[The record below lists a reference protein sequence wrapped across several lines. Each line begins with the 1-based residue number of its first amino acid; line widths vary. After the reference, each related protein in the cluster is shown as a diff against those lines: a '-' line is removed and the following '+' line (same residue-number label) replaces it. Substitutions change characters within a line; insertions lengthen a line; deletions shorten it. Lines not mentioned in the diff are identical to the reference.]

1 MYRFRYL
8 CDIIYKN
15 IIVGVKMNI
24 SYNPLWE
31 KLKEKNISRTEL
43 REAVKLGSST
53 YSKLVKNQSVTTDTL
68 LKISTYLCCDVSEL
82 IESGD

>member
-43 REAVKLGSST
+43 RETVKLGSST

-82 IESGD
+82 IESGV

>member
-1 MYRFRYL
+1 
-8 CDIIYKN
+8 
-15 IIVGVKMNI
+15 MNI

-43 REAVKLGSST
+43 RETVKLGSST

-82 IESGD
+82 IESGV

>member
-1 MYRFRYL
+1 
-8 CDIIYKN
+8 
-15 IIVGVKMNI
+15 MNI

-43 REAVKLGSST
+43 RETVKLGSST

-82 IESGD
+82 IESGDQYGKN

>member
-24 SYNPLWE
+24 SYNSLWD
-31 KLKEKNISRTEL
+31 KLKEKNISRIEL

-53 YSKLVKNQSVTTDTL
+53 YLKLVRNQSVTTDIL
-68 LKISTYLCCDVSEL
+68 LKITTYLCCDVSEL